1 MSEIKLTYYEKL
13 LLIEAMEMKIEKAE
27 DMIKQAKKWKNQGI
41 EVHSEKIV
49 DVYQSVIEQHNEI
62 IEKLWKR

>member
-1 MSEIKLTYYEKL
+1 MNEIKLTYYEKL
-13 LLIEAMEMKIEKAE
+13 ILIQAMEMKIAKAE

-41 EVHSEKIV
+41 EVDSEKII
-49 DVYQSVIEQHNEI
+49 DVYQSVIETHNEI

>member
-1 MSEIKLTYYEKL
+1 MNEIKLTYYEKL

-27 DMIKQAKKWKNQGI
+27 DMIKQAKKWRNERI
-41 EVHSEKIV
+41 EVDSEKII
-49 DVYQSVIEQHNEI
+49 DVYQSVIETHNEI